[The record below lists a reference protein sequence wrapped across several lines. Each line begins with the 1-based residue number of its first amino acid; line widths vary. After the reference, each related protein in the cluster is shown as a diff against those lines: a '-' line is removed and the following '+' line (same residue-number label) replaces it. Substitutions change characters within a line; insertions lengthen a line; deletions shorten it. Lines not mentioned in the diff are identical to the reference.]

1 MVTTVRGGNVQRL
14 SPTGPFEENPK
25 VSRTVAELAKRAK
38 EGGASSIMFL
48 PEKAVRYEAYAF
60 AYHTGL
66 AKEMNIAKAPNGPL
80 RGTVVINI
88 SGHASGGI
96 NDRVVGW
103 AEREA
108 AKVGVRIGDSVAAF
122 DALRAAANKAAQE
135 LSSDYARTKQSV
147 TIDLSGVPGGAGKS
161 VTLKRETFDKMQKAN
176 LQSDDDELATLA
188 HYGNEALRKQF
199 AATNTY
205 NVRIRTP
212 DGKTTEMRGIP
223 RNDPSKLEF
232 ATRIPVEIPAGTK
245 GEVILEA
252 WPTGSAEV
260 AGYVEARRYKIHVGE
275 GLFDMNK
282 AIQNAEA
289 YQARYPQVRWDTEH
303 ESEDIERHHVN
314 PSPYP
319 YQDF

>member
-14 SPTGPFEENPK
+14 QPTGPFEENPR
-25 VSRTVAELAKRAK
+25 VSRTLVDLAKRANN
-38 EGGASSIMFL
+38 GGASSIMFL
-48 PEKAVRYEAYAF
+48 PSKNVQFTAYAF

-66 AKEMNIAKAPNGPL
+66 AKEMNITKAPAGPL

-88 SGHASGGI
+88 SGHATGGI
-96 NDRVVGW
+96 NDRVIGW

-108 AKVGVRIGDSVAAF
+108 AKVGARVGDDVTKWN
-122 DALRAAANKAAQE
+122 ALTAAAGAASRE
-135 LSSDYARTKQSV
+135 LQSDYQRTKQSV
-147 TIDLSGVPGGAGKS
+147 TIDLGAIAPGKS
-161 VTLKRETFDKMQKAN
+161 VTLSRTQFEKLQKATMDG
-176 LQSDDDELATLA
+176 DDWELAQM
-188 HYGNEALRKQF
+188 GNDALRKQF

-223 RNDPSKLEF
+223 RNDPNRIEY
-232 ATRIPVEIPAGTK
+232 ATRIPVEIPDGTK
-245 GEVILEA
+245 GEVVLEA

-260 AGYVEARRYKIHVGE
+260 AGYVEARRYKIHIGD
-275 GLFDMNK
+275 GMFDMSK

-289 YQARYPQVRWDTEH
+289 YQARYPQVRWGTEH
-303 ESEDIERHHVN
+303 ESDDIEKHHVN

>member
-14 SPTGPFEENPK
+14 QPSGPFEENAR
-25 VSRTVAELAKRAK
+25 VARTLADLARRANN
-38 EGGASSIMFL
+38 GGASSIMFL
-48 PEKAVRYEAYAF
+48 PSKNVAFTAYAF
-60 AYHTGL
+60 AYHTGM
-66 AKEMNIAKAPNGPL
+66 AKEMNIPKAPTGPL

-96 NDRVVGW
+96 NDRVIGW

-108 AKVGVRIGDSVAAF
+108 AKVGVRVGDDVKKWN
-122 DALRAAANKAAQE
+122 ALTAAAGAAARE
-135 LSSDYARTKQSV
+135 LQSDYQRTKQSV
-147 TIDLSGVPGGAGKS
+147 TIDLSAIAPGKS
-161 VTLKRETFDKMQKAN
+161 VTLSRAQFERIQKATMDN
-176 LQSDDDELATLA
+176 DDWELAQM
-188 HYGNEALRKQF
+188 GNDALRKQF

-223 RNDPSKLEF
+223 RNNPDKIEL
-232 ATRIPVEIPAGTK
+232 ATRIPVEIPDGTK
-245 GEVILEA
+245 GEVVLEA

-260 AGYVEARRYKIHVGE
+260 AGYVEARRYKIHIGE
-275 GLFDMNK
+275 GLFDMDK
-282 AIQNAEA
+282 AIKNAEA
-289 YQARYPQVRWDTEH
+289 YQARYPQVRWGTDH
-303 ESEDIERHHVN
+303 ESEDLEKHHVS